1 MSREPFSPYRRNP
14 NVAKPELG
22 TKRVCGSCTRKFY
35 DLNKQPIVCPTC
47 GTVFALPEPAP
58 TRPGRMVY
66 RRPAVETVIPKVPAE
81 FAPLAAKDEDTE
93 DLTPSTAG
101 EDLDDKKASAA
112 FIVLEEDDEEDAGD
126 IIGDGVKKD
135 EET

>member
-1 MSREPFSPYRRNP
+1 MT
-14 NVAKPELG
+14 KPELG

-35 DLNKQPIVCPTC
+35 DVNKRPIVCPTC

-58 TRPGRMVY
+58 ARPGRVVY

-93 DLTPSTAG
+93 DAKGPAAEG
-101 EDLDDKKASAA
+101 DLDDKEAGASL
-112 FIVLEEDDEEDAGD
+112 IVLEEDDEEDAGD

>member
-1 MSREPFSPYRRNP
+1 
-14 NVAKPELG
+14 VTKPELG

-35 DLNKQPIVCPTC
+35 DVNKRPIVCPTC

-58 TRPGRMVY
+58 ARPGRMVY

-93 DLTPSTAG
+93 DAKGPAAE
-101 EDLDDKKASAA
+101 EDLDDKEAGASL
-112 FIVLEEDDEEDAGD
+112 IVLEEDDEEDAGH

>member
-14 NVAKPELG
+14 NVTKPELG

-35 DLNKQPIVCPTC
+35 DVNKRPIVCPTC

-58 TRPGRMVY
+58 ARPGRMVY

-93 DLTPSTAG
+93 DAKGPAAEG
-101 EDLDDKKASAA
+101 DLDDKEAGASL
-112 FIVLEEDDEEDAGD
+112 IVLEEDDEEDAGD

>member
-1 MSREPFSPYRRNP
+1 
-14 NVAKPELG
+14 
-22 TKRVCGSCTRKFY
+22 
-35 DLNKQPIVCPTC
+35 
-47 GTVFALPEPAP
+47 
-58 TRPGRMVY
+58 MVY

-93 DLTPSTAG
+93 DLTPPTAG

-126 IIGDGVKKD
+126 IIGDGVNKD

>member
-1 MSREPFSPYRRNP
+1 MT
-14 NVAKPELG
+14 KPELG

-35 DLNKQPIVCPTC
+35 DVNKRPIVCPTC

-58 TRPGRMVY
+58 ARPGRMVY

-93 DLTPSTAG
+93 DAKGPAAEG
-101 EDLDDKKASAA
+101 DLDDKEAGASL
-112 FIVLEEDDEEDAGD
+112 IVLEEDDEEDAGD

>member
-1 MSREPFSPYRRNP
+1 M
-14 NVAKPELG
+14 AKPELG
-22 TKRVCGSCTRKFY
+22 TKRVCGSCARKFY

-58 TRPGRMVY
+58 TRPGRVVY

-93 DLTPSTAG
+93 DLTPSTAE

>member
-1 MSREPFSPYRRNP
+1 MT
-14 NVAKPELG
+14 KPELG
-22 TKRVCGSCTRKFY
+22 TKRVCGSCTSKFY
-35 DLNKQPIVCPTC
+35 DLNKDPIVCPTC

-58 TRPGRMVY
+58 ARPGRMVY

-93 DLTPSTAG
+93 DAKGPAAEG
-101 EDLDDKKASAA
+101 DLDDKEAGASL
-112 FIVLEEDDEEDAGD
+112 IVLEEDDEEDAGD